1 MGADFLSGII
11 VGLGASIPLG
21 PVAVLCIQR
30 TLSKGLTSGL
40 MTGLGAATCDT
51 FFASISLLGISFIE
65 EFIKSHEYAVMLTG
79 GVIVAVF
86 GFVTFRTNPATQ
98 MKKVHEGS
106 EKGKKRYWA
115 DYLSTI
121 LMTISNPG
129 AFLFMLGM
137 ITFVG
142 AESSSPELS
151 SVIIL
156 GVLFGTC
163 SWWLFLTAVISRCR
177 NWFRLRQL
185 VLLNRI
191 SGMAILIFGIIA
203 AVQGALHL

>member
-1 MGADFLSGII
+1 MGEDFISGII

-30 TLSKGLTSGL
+30 TLSKGHISGL

-51 FFASISLLGISFIE
+51 FFAAISLLGISFIE
-65 EFIKSHEYAVMLTG
+65 DFIKNQEYEVMFFG
-79 GVIVAVF
+79 GMIVAIF
-86 GFVTFRTNPATQ
+86 GLFIFRTNPVKQ
-98 MKKVHEGS
+98 MKKIREGNDR
-106 EKGKKRYWA
+106 GKKRYWA

-156 GVLFGTC
+156 GVFFGT
-163 SWWLFLTAVISRCR
+163 SFWWLFLTAIISRCR

-185 VLLNRI
+185 LLLNRI
-191 SGMAILIFGIIA
+191 SGLAIMIFGVVASI
-203 AVQGALHL
+203 QGAIHF